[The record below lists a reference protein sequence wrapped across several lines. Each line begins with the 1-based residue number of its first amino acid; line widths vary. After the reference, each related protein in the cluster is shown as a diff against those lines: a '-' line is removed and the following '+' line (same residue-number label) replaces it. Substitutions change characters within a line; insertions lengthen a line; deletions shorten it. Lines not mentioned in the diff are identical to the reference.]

1 MQSVAAR
8 IIALVLISIALPA
21 VPRAEAAGAVVAKC
35 LPKFNAVK
43 SSGRHWKAF
52 AANEPNKNGQS
63 CGWTEG
69 FPAKDTAISKAMSE
83 CRASER
89 KHPTWGVTGTCRI
102 VLVK

>member
-8 IIALVLISIALPA
+8 ILVLALISFALLA

-35 LPKFNAVK
+35 LPKFNSVK

-52 AANEPNKNGQS
+52 AANNPNKNGQS

-69 FPAKDTAISKAMSE
+69 FPAKDAAISKAMSE
-83 CRASER
+83 CRVSEG
-89 KHPTWGVTGTCRI
+89 KHPTWGITGTCRI